1 MYDNYSE
8 PYTSYADFEGIA
20 IKFDF
25 AYWEPDLFIVTPLF
39 PRTMF
44 FIDTYVS
51 ERGTIS
57 LGILVG
63 SGFLDAFPCVELPA
77 YVLDELIATIKG
89 EY

>member
-8 PYTSYADFEGIA
+8 PYTSYADFEGTR

-25 AYWEPDLFIVTPLF
+25 ACWEPNFFIVTPLF

-51 ERGTIS
+51 KRGTIS
-57 LGILVG
+57 LGIFVG
-63 SGFLDAFPCVELPA
+63 NGTLAAFPCVELPA